1 MKITIAI
8 DPVIV
13 EIGALQLRWYSLMIM
28 VAIGV
33 AVWFIG
39 REFKRKGLDTSNY
52 SSIAVWAVACGIAG
66 ARIFHLFD
74 DLGYYIDN
82 PAKILD
88 FQSGGLAMYGAVVGG
103 FIGVWIGCW
112 RYNVPFRKTIDA
124 VAPGL
129 ALAQGIGRF
138 GCIVNGDA
146 WGAPTSSPFA
156 FIYTNPDSYI
166 PNRLLGVPTH
176 PYPVYD
182 MALNFAL
189 FGLLLYLRR
198 KPLPD
203 GALFAI
209 FVVVY
214 GVVRFFLS
222 FVREQ
227 EVWFW
232 GLQQAQV
239 VALVLVGVALAA
251 LAYLLRND
259 NLTPHP
265 PTSKR
270 KAVLVELPKG

>member
-1 MKITIAI
+1 MEITISI
-8 DPVIV
+8 DPVIF
-13 EIGALQLRWYSLMIM
+13 EIGALQFRWYSFFIM
-28 VAIGV
+28 VAIAV

-39 REFKRKGLDTSNY
+39 REFRRKRLDDTNY
-52 SSIAVWAVACGIAG
+52 GSIAVWAIACGIAG

-74 DLGYYIDN
+74 DLGYYLDH
-82 PAKILD
+82 PAKIFD

-103 FIGVWIGCW
+103 FIGVAIGCR
-112 RYNVPFRKTIDA
+112 RYRVPFLPTIDA

-146 WGAPTSSPFA
+146 WGAPTGSPFA
-156 FIYTNPDSYI
+156 FVYTNPDSFI

-182 MALNFAL
+182 MGLNVAL
-189 FGLLLYLRR
+189 FGLLLWLRT
-198 KPLPD
+198 KPLPH

-222 FVREQ
+222 YVREQ

-239 VALVLVGVALAA
+239 VALVLVAVAAGALIYLWRGANGTPRLSGSLGGVAE
-251 LAYLLRND
+251 
-259 NLTPHP
+259 
-265 PTSKR
+265 
-270 KAVLVELPKG
+270 V

>member
-1 MKITIAI
+1 MEITISI
-8 DPVIV
+8 DPVIF
-13 EIGALQLRWYSLMIM
+13 EAGALQLRWYSLMIM
-28 VAIGV
+28 LSIGV

-39 REFKRKGLDTSNY
+39 REFKRKGLDDTHY
-52 SSIAVWAVACGIAG
+52 GSIAVWAIASGIAG
-66 ARIFHLFD
+66 ARVFHLFD
-74 DLGYYIDN
+74 DIGYYIDN

-103 FIGVWIGCW
+103 FLGVAVGCW
-112 RYNVPFRKTIDA
+112 RYKVPFLKTIDA

-129 ALAQGIGRF
+129 ALAQGIGRV
-138 GCIVNGDA
+138 GCIINGDA
-146 WGAPTSSPFA
+146 WGAPTDSPFA
-156 FIYTNPDSYI
+156 FIYTNPDSFI

-182 MALNFAL
+182 MAMNFAL
-189 FGLLLYLRR
+189 FGLLLWLRN
-198 KPLPD
+198 KKLPD

-239 VALVLVGVALAA
+239 VALILVAVAAVALFV
-251 LAYLLRND
+251 LLRKPPAESRS
-259 NLTPHP
+259 LTAEP
-265 PTSKR
+265 
-270 KAVLVELPKG
+270 A

>member
-1 MKITIAI
+1 MQITISI
-8 DPVIV
+8 DPVIF
-13 EIGALQLRWYSLMIM
+13 EIGALQFRWYSLAIM

-33 AVWFIG
+33 AIWFTAK
-39 REFKRKGLDTSNY
+39 EFRRKGLDDSNY
-52 SSIAVWAVACGIAG
+52 GSIAIWTVALGIAG
-66 ARIFHLFD
+66 ARVFHLFD
-74 DLGYYIDN
+74 NIGFYIDN
-82 PAKILD
+82 PGKVLD

-103 FIGVWIGCW
+103 FIGVAIGCR
-112 RYNVPFRKTIDA
+112 RYKVPFLKAIDA

-146 WGAPTSSPFA
+146 WGAPTDSPFA
-156 FIYTNPDSYI
+156 FIYTNPDSFI

-189 FGLLLYLRR
+189 FGLLLWLRK

-209 FVVVY
+209 FVVIY

-239 VALVLVGVALAA
+239 IAIILVAIASVALV
-251 LAYLLRND
+251 YLLRGANVSPKPPSPARQGS
-259 NLTPHP
+259 LTEA
-265 PTSKR
+265 T
-270 KAVLVELPKG
+270 EG